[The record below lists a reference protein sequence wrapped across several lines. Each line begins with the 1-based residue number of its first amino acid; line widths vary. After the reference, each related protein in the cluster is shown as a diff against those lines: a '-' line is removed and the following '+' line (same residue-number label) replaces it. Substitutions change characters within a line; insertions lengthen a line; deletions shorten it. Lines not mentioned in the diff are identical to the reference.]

1 MAKVKTVNRA
11 IVINSEVKYDD
22 YKLVAKYR
30 PEALT
35 LKGGE
40 DGKVP
45 IFTVF
50 VRNDGQGGIDE
61 NGAIFGE
68 ATRDDAK
75 LATITMMFTGD
86 AEADIKEYIVDELG
100 GALMKLN
107 KVEAGLP
114 AVIDAIKAERETVRG
129 AIEVA
134 Q

>member
-1 MAKVKTVNRA
+1 MAKIKTINRT
-11 IVINSEVKYDD
+11 IVVNSEVKYDD

-40 DGKVP
+40 DGKEP

-50 VRNDGQGGIDE
+50 VRNGGQGCIDE

-68 ATRDDAK
+68 ATRGDAK

-100 GALMKLN
+100 GALTKLN

-114 AVIDAIKAERETVRG
+114 AVIEAIKAERETVRDS
-129 AIEVA
+129 IEVA

>member
-1 MAKVKTVNRA
+1 MAKIKTINRA
-11 IVINSEVKYDD
+11 IVVNSEVKYDD

-40 DGKVP
+40 DGKEP

-50 VRNDGQGGIDE
+50 VRNGGQGCIDE

-100 GALMKLN
+100 GALTKLN
-107 KVEAGLP
+107 KVETGLP
-114 AVIDAIKAERETVRG
+114 AVIEAIKAERETVRDS
-129 AIEVA
+129 IEVA

>member
-1 MAKVKTVNRA
+1 MAKIKTINRT
-11 IVINSEVKYDD
+11 IVVNSEVKYDD

-40 DGKVP
+40 DGKEP

-50 VRNDGQGGIDE
+50 VRNGGQGCIDE

-100 GALMKLN
+100 GALTKLN

-114 AVIDAIKAERETVRG
+114 AVIEAIKAERETVRDS
-129 AIEVA
+129 IEVA

>member
-1 MAKVKTVNRA
+1 MAKIKTINRA
-11 IVINSEVKYDD
+11 IVVNSEVKYDD

-40 DGKVP
+40 DGKEP

-50 VRNDGQGGIDE
+50 VRNGGQGCIDE

-100 GALMKLN
+100 GALTKLN
-107 KVEAGLP
+107 KVEAVLH
-114 AVIDAIKAERETVRG
+114 AVIEAIKAERETVRDS
-129 AIEVA
+129 IEVA

>member
-1 MAKVKTVNRA
+1 MAKIKTINRA
-11 IVINSEVKYDD
+11 IVVNSEVKYDD
-22 YKLVAKYR
+22 YKLVVKYR

-40 DGKVP
+40 DGKEP

-50 VRNDGQGGIDE
+50 VRNSGQGCIDE

-114 AVIDAIKAERETVRG
+114 AVIEAIKAERETVRDS
-129 AIEVA
+129 IEVA

>member
-1 MAKVKTVNRA
+1 MAKIKTINRA
-11 IVINSEVKYDD
+11 IVVNSEVKYDD

-40 DGKVP
+40 DGKEP
-45 IFTVF
+45 IFTVC
-50 VRNDGQGGIDE
+50 VRNGGPGCIDE

-86 AEADIKEYIVDELG
+86 ADADIKEYIVDELG

-114 AVIDAIKAERETVRG
+114 AVIEAIKAERETVRDS
-129 AIEVA
+129 IEVA

>member
-1 MAKVKTVNRA
+1 MAKIKTINRA
-11 IVINSEVKYDD
+11 IVVNSEVKYDD

-40 DGKVP
+40 DGKEP

-50 VRNDGQGGIDE
+50 VRNGGQGCIDE

-100 GALMKLN
+100 GALTKLN

-114 AVIDAIKAERETVRG
+114 AVIEAIKAERETVRDS
-129 AIEVA
+129 IEVA

>member
-1 MAKVKTVNRA
+1 MAKIKTINRA
-11 IVINSEVKYDD
+11 IVVNSEVKYDD

-40 DGKVP
+40 DGKEP

-50 VRNDGQGGIDE
+50 VRNGGQGCIDE

-114 AVIDAIKAERETVRG
+114 AVIEAIKAERETVRDS
-129 AIEVA
+129 IEVA